1 MPSAVVMRKSKEN
14 RRVQIP
20 YRKTR
25 DGVLIEVR
33 VEPRSSAKEIAGVI
47 GNRLKVRLTAPPVDG
62 AANKQLIEVLSEET
76 GIKKSSITILKGLS
90 SREKLVEIKGVESV

>member
-1 MPSAVVMRKSKEN
+1 MPFAVVMKKSKEKAGME
-14 RRVQIP
+14 IP
-20 YRKTR
+20 YRKTK

-33 VEPRSSAKEIAGVI
+33 VEPRSSAKGITGVA
-47 GNRLKVRLTAPPVDG
+47 GNRLKVRLTAPPVGG

-76 GIKKSSITILKGLS
+76 GIKKSSITILRGLS